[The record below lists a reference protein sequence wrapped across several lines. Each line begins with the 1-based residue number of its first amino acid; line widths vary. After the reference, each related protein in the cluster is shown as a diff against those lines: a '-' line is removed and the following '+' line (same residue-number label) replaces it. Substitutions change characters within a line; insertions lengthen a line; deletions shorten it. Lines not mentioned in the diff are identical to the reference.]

1 MKKRKYVRR
10 KGRSKVK
17 NARKSTYDGK
27 EFKSNLELYCY
38 KRLEEEE
45 ILVDYE
51 ENTFTIFP
59 ALVYPQ
65 ACYEGTTK
73 NFIIKVLKLDL

>member
-1 MKKRKYVRR
+1 MAWKRKARSKPGR
-10 KGRSKVK
+10 KKVK
-17 NARKSTYDGK
+17 NAKKSTYDGK
-27 EFKSNLELYCY
+27 TFQSNLELYCY
-38 KRLEEEE
+38 KELEEAE

-51 ENTFTIFP
+51 EHTFTIFP

-73 NFIIKVLKLDL
+73 KLYNKPC